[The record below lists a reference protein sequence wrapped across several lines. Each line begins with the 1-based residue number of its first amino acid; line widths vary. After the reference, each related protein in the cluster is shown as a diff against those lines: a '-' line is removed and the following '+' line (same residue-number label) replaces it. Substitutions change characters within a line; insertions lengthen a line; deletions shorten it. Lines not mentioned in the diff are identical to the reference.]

1 MYGFYLYVRVR
12 IPERLVGAVGGLR
25 EGMVGGWGLFAD
37 DGGFL
42 MFLQRG
48 VEVTVSRYGG

>member
-1 MYGFYLYVRVR
+1 MGSICMCVSGYPRGWWVLW
-12 IPERLVGAVGGLR
+12 GGLR